1 MSRAGEPV
9 LSQLGAAPSIVLVR
23 LRSLGDTV
31 LATPA
36 FAMLR
41 RAIPDAVIHV
51 VMDRKFADVLAG
63 SRDIDGVLEAGAPL
77 GAVAKAR
84 LVRRIRAL
92 RPGLCVDMHGGS
104 TAAWLTALSGA
115 RWRAGSAHFRHSW
128 AYNERIPRAQEVLG
142 RPSDSTVHTAEHHA
156 AAMIHLGAPD
166 DEIPPARLDGE
177 PVSGRAAYAVL
188 HAGAAYQ
195 TKRWAVEHFRT
206 VAAEIKRVH
215 GLEAVF
221 VAGPGDAVPKERLP
235 GFEIRD
241 GLSLGDL
248 KSLLARARL
257 FVGNDSGP
265 AHIAAAFGVP
275 CVVVFGSSDSAVW
288 HPWKTAYRVV
298 ETDWDCKPCPGD
310 RCYAFAEPRCILS
323 VEAAAV
329 LRAVA
334 ELLAESGT
342 AT

>member
-1 MSRAGEPV
+1 MSPAGEAV
-9 LSQLGAAPSIVLVR
+9 LSQLGPAPSIVLVR

-41 RAIPDAVIHV
+41 RAIPDAAIHV
-51 VMDRKFADVLAG
+51 VMDRKFAGVLAG
-63 SRDIDGVLEAGAPL
+63 NPDIDGVLEASAPA
-77 GAVAKAR
+77 GTAAKAR

-92 RPGLCVDMHGGS
+92 RPSLCVDMHGGS

-128 AYNERIPRAQEVLG
+128 AYNARIPRAQEVLG
-142 RPSDSTVHTAEHHA
+142 RSPASTVHTAEHHA
-156 AAMIHLGAPD
+156 AAMIHLGVPD

-177 PVSGRAAYAVL
+177 PVLDRPGYVVL
-188 HAGAAYQ
+188 HAGAAYH
-195 TKRWAVEHFRT
+195 TKRWALGGFRT

-215 GLEAVF
+215 RLDAVF
-221 VAGPGDAVPKERLP
+221 VAGPGDAVSEERLP
-235 GFEIRD
+235 DFEIRD
-241 GLSLGDL
+241 GLSLAGL
-248 KSLLARARL
+248 KSLLAGARL

-265 AHIAAAFGVP
+265 AHMAAAFGVP

-288 HPWKTAYRVV
+288 HPWKTEYRVV
-298 ETDWDCKPCPGD
+298 ETDWECKPCPGD
-310 RCYAFAEPRCILS
+310 RCYAFDEPRCILS
-323 VEAAAV
+323 VEPAAV

-334 ELLAESGT
+334 ELLAKSGG